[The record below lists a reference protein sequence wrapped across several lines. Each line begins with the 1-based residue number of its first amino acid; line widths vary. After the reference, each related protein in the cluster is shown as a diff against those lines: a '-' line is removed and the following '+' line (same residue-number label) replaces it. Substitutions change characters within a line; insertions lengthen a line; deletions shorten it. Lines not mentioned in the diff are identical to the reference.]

1 MEQVRPRASAHRR
14 EERMPD
20 SHPTPADRRS
30 AVSTPASGPTLNKCR
45 KLQLR
50 LSRDRGAN
58 AEPSQNSARSAR
70 GPRSC
75 SLVETQLLHS
85 ALALAMATPSRQV
98 AILPQPDA
106 LSCSPLTPP
115 TLKPLF
121 KSMLPERTYIKQ
133 PACSYMSVTAL
144 CHSPTITKEMQ
155 PDFAPRF
162 CKTCHKPLQVIGS
175 ARRNG
180 KQTHGDWAKRTQHKK
195 CWQKLQP
202 RRAFIFKPKKRRPSG
217 Y

>member
-1 MEQVRPRASAHRR
+1 MRSGARPHASAKRCVEHV
-14 EERMPD
+14 PD
-20 SHPTPADRRS
+20 SPPTAAARLL
-30 AVSTPASGPTLNKCR
+30 AVPTTASGPTLNKCR

-85 ALALAMATPSRQV
+85 ALALAMASPSRQV
-98 AILPQPDA
+98 ALLPQPDD

-121 KSMLPERTYIKQ
+121 KSMLPKRTYINQ
-133 PACSYMSVTAL
+133 LACSYMSAITSAKTNL
-144 CHSPTITKEMQ
+144 ATYTSMRQHLPT
-155 PDFAPRF
+155 
-162 CKTCHKPLQVIGS
+162 
-175 ARRNG
+175 
-180 KQTHGDWAKRTQHKK
+180 
-195 CWQKLQP
+195 
-202 RRAFIFKPKKRRPSG
+202 
-217 Y
+217 